1 MVFQVKG
8 TGQTKVEK
16 YKQAWCVKV
25 MERGK
30 LRKSERKFLRSNLG
44 KGKGTVIA
52 PVLVIS

>member
-16 YKQAWCVKV
+16 DKQAWCVKV

-30 LRKSERKFLRSNLG
+30 LRESERKFLRSSLG
-44 KGKGTVIA
+44 KGNGAVIA
-52 PVLVIS
+52 PILMIF